1 MIARTL
7 QNRGPPKA
15 QTTSVTRALFAI
27 MNPKSSHRSPVLR
40 NPPALLAIAAVSI
53 FSLARLEAAP
63 NLTTS
68 ASTGSSDTLS
78 SDAELTNTVVAN
90 TTVGY
95 FPAGGVVSP
104 DSSTLYTANEL
115 VNTVSVIDTA
125 TNTVTKTIDVGSFPS
140 SLAITPDGTK
150 LYVACQKRISVIT
163 TSTNTVSGQID
174 LSSGG
179 LAVSPDGKSL
189 YVPDAA
195 GVEIVDV
202 ATKKVV
208 KTIAYKYPEQALQ
221 VLFSPNGA
229 YAWVISVT
237 KQLANNS
244 FGGILEINTKSYAT
258 EECAWGDLL
267 NPGGAAIT
275 PDGSKIYIGLSKKIA
290 IFETATEK
298 MGPGIPITSY
308 EAQPTGIPAI
318 TPDGAYLYF
327 PMLQNVLVVD
337 TATGANAGIP
347 IPVYESNF
355 VTIAP
360 NGSYAYVSAVFGTPN
375 NYGAVLTVAIS
386 EPANVRT
393 NSRQP

>member
-1 MIARTL
+1 
-7 QNRGPPKA
+7 
-15 QTTSVTRALFAI
+15 
-27 MNPKSSHRSPVLR
+27 MNPKSSHRSPVPR
-40 NPPALLAIAAVSI
+40 IPPALLVIAAISAY
-53 FSLARLEAAP
+53 SLARLDAAP

-115 VNTVSVIDTA
+115 VNTVSVVDTA
-125 TNTVTKTIDVGSFPS
+125 TNTVTATIKVGFFPS
-140 SLAITPDGTK
+140 SVAITPDGST
-150 LYVACQKRISVIT
+150 LYVACEKHIAVIN
-163 TSTNTVSGQID
+163 TSTNRVSTQID
-174 LSSGG
+174 LSFAGG
-179 LAVSPDGKSL
+179 IAVSPDGKLL
-189 YVPDAA
+189 YVPDSA

-202 ATKKVV
+202 ATRKVV
-208 KTIAYKYPEQALQ
+208 KTIAYKYPEEALQ

-229 YAWVISVT
+229 YAWVISIT

-308 EAQPTGIPAI
+308 EAQPTGIPAV